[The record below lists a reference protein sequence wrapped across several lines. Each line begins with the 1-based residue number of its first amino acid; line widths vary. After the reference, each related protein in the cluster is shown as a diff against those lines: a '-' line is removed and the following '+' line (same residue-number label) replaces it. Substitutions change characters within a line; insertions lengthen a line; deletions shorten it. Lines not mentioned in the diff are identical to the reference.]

1 MFAGAAQE
9 SVLALKLQLGAELEA
24 VRGVQGLEAAARRA
38 AAAARLHHERSTAVW
53 TGRQAQQQEEQ
64 AVNTAI

>member
-38 AAAARLHHERSTAVW
+38 AAAARLHERSAAVW

>member
-38 AAAARLHHERSTAVW
+38 AAAARLYHERSTAVW